1 MRIQVIPPR
10 PPGALFRCLFLAAA
24 LALPALIAGP
34 GGATAAQ
41 DLSIGTG
48 SRAGVYFQIG
58 QALCR
63 LLQQAGKGAA
73 PACTALP
80 TAGSLANLRDLRAG
94 RLDFAVSQSDWQYHA
109 LNGTS
114 AFTEDKA
121 DPDLRAV
128 FSVHGEPFTLV
139 ARRDAGIEHLA
150 DLAGKRVG
158 IGNPGSGQRGTMEV
172 VMLAMGW
179 EKSTF
184 SLAEELPAGQQSLA
198 LCHERIQAMVYVA
211 GHPND
216 SIEQAVRLCDAVLVE
231 VSGRPIDILVAKYP
245 FYARMEIP
253 GGLYAGNPYDV
264 QTFGVTA
271 TLVTSA
277 RVDADTVYALTK
289 AVFENFDSFRGMHPS
304 FQHLMPERMLNDGL
318 SAPLHEG
325 ALRYYRERGWL

>member
-10 PPGALFRCLFLAAA
+10 PPGAPFRCLFLAAA
-24 LALPALIAGP
+24 LALAALGA
-34 GGATAAQ
+34 GGAAAQ
-41 DLSIGTG
+41 TQGLSIGTG
-48 SRAGVYFQIG
+48 SRAGVYFQVG

-63 LLQQAGKGAA
+63 LLQQADKDAA

-94 RLDFAVSQSDWQYHA
+94 RLDFAVAQSDWQYHA

-114 AFTEDKA
+114 AFTEDQA
-121 DPDLRAV
+121 DPDLRTV

-139 ARRDAGIEHLA
+139 ARRDAEIEHLR
-150 DLAGKRVG
+150 DLVGKRMN

-184 SLAEELPAGQQSLA
+184 SLAEELPASQQSLA
-198 LCHERIQAMVYVA
+198 LCHDRIQAMVYIA

-245 FYARMEIP
+245 FYARMAIP

-277 RVDADTVYALTK
+277 QVDADTVYALTK
-289 AVFENFDSFRGMHPS
+289 AVFENFDGFRAMHPS
-304 FQHLMPERMLNDGL
+304 FQHLIPERMIADGL